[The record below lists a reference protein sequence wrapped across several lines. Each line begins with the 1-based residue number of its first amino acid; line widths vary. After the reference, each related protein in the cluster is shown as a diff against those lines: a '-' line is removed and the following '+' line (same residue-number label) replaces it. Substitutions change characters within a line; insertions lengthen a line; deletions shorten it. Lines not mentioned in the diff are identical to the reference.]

1 MHLEDFIRQQR
12 QQKDIL
18 LMSHTVLGY
27 PSWEDNRKAVAALV
41 QAGVELIELQFPFS
55 EPIAD
60 GPILLAANHAA
71 IQSGTSIH
79 DCFQFAAEVTQ
90 QYPQTRFVIMTY
102 VNILFKYGISDFV
115 KTAVQSGI
123 AGCIIPDL
131 PPEQGEQY
139 IQACRE
145 EQLATIFL
153 VTPENSL
160 ERIQQIVHNTH
171 GLIYCV
177 TRKGVTGQQTQF
189 SKLLQQYLYKVRS
202 TTPLPMTVGF
212 GIQSADDITDLIGH
226 TDVATVGTHAV
237 KYYTDHGASALKQFI
252 QNLRDD

>member
-1 MHLEDFIRQQR
+1 MHLEEFIRQQR

-79 DCFQFAAEVTQ
+79 DCFQFAAEIARN
-90 QYPQTRFVIMTY
+90 YPQTRFVIMTY
-102 VNILFKYGISDFV
+102 VNILFKYGIDDFV
-115 KTAVQSGI
+115 KTAAQSGI

-131 PPEQGEQY
+131 PPEQAKHY
-139 IQACRE
+139 IHACRK
-145 EQLATIFL
+145 QALATIFL
-153 VTPENSL
+153 VTPKNSQT
-160 ERIQQIVHNTH
+160 RIHQIAHDTS

-177 TRKGVTGQQTQF
+177 AREGVTGRQTQF
-189 SKLLQQYLYKVRS
+189 SAMVHQYLRQVRS
-202 TTPLPMTVGF
+202 ATSLPMAVGF
-212 GIQSADDITDLIGH
+212 GIRSSDDVQKLTGQADIA
-226 TDVATVGTHAV
+226 VVGTQAV
-237 KYYTDHGASALKQFI
+237 KCLADHGAIGLQQFI
-252 QNLRDD
+252 QGLRND